1 MVRDVSVSL
10 VLVVV
15 AGAKL
20 FPRNNLLVMAC
31 VARRLSV
38 GALLRNWAVVY
49 VGNLVGA
56 VGIAWLP

>member
-1 MVRDVSVSL
+1 
-10 VLVVV
+10 V

-20 FPRNNLLVMAC
+20 FTRNNLLVMAC

-49 VGNLVGA
+49 VGCLVGA
-56 VGIAWLP
+56 VGIA